1 MQHDTIV
8 NRFSR
13 WKSIRKDLYK
23 LKIWVHVNTVRF
35 NKAKS
40 KVLHFNQGNPRYV
53 CRLGELTESSP
64 AKKDLGV
71 LVDKKMDL
79 SQQSALA
86 AQRAECIPERHKKR
100 GGQQGKEMIVS
111 MYSAFVLLNM

>member
-1 MQHDTIV
+1 MLS
-8 NRFSR
+8 FG
-13 WKSIRKDLYK
+13 WC
-23 LKIWVHVNTVRF
+23 
-35 NKAKS
+35 
-40 KVLHFNQGNPRYV
+40 NPKREY
-53 CRLGELTESSP
+53 RLGELTESSP